1 MLCIVKPSEFYKFY
15 FELGNH
21 AMLRFFLRLEC
32 CFLIEFMVRF
42 FALFLFFVSGFS
54 YAQDAFSP
62 YKLKGFPV
70 QFSYPSAPVAFPV
83 KEVGKYTYVLS
94 DNQSE
99 FYVKFTRVGQ
109 RFTSDSLKAM
119 FLKLYSDDPNI
130 KNLQVRELASGEMG
144 GHKADKAVL
153 SFVGRDKMYLI
164 TAFMV
169 RFYINERYNSVLFYF
184 EMGERNAPSYAMLQE
199 KMIESLKYT
208 EISYNIFESQA
219 KGLKFPIPDYWKVT
233 DADTVKWGDGRGFF
247 TLSYIDTNDSIPL
260 NKSVDALKDKMKAN
274 GVTYPN
280 NKFKVSHEKSGDFVY
295 SKISGT
301 YDYVN
306 PFQIKRRDFLQIIIF
321 RKKYNDKIKE
331 YRISMECPEFYLKF
345 YEPIWEKFSKEIE
358 ISGSKFLF
366 TN

>member
-1 MLCIVKPSEFYKFY
+1 
-15 FELGNH
+15 
-21 AMLRFFLRLEC
+21 
-32 CFLIEFMVRF
+32 
-42 FALFLFFVSGFS
+42 
-54 YAQDAFSP
+54 
-62 YKLKGFPV
+62 
-70 QFSYPSAPVAFPV
+70 
-83 KEVGKYTYVLS
+83 
-94 DNQSE
+94 
-99 FYVKFTRVGQ
+99 
-109 RFTSDSLKAM
+109 
-119 FLKLYSDDPNI
+119 
-130 KNLQVRELASGEMG
+130 
-144 GHKADKAVL
+144 
-153 SFVGRDKMYLI
+153 
-164 TAFMV
+164 
-169 RFYINERYNSVLFYF
+169 
-184 EMGERNAPSYAMLQE
+184 MGERNAPSYAMLQE